1 MKKTIADME
10 QAAVQ
15 SAAAEKLISL
25 FDEDSFTELDRYVG
39 ANGEKAGAVS
49 GYGFVD
55 GAVVY
60 AYAQD
65 TSVKSGAVNE
75 ITAAKIK
82 KIYELALKNGAPVV
96 GIFDS
101 NGGDMTEGMK
111 MLNAYGEIAKASAA
125 LSGAVPQIA
134 VIDGVCA
141 GAAAMIACMADIV
154 VMTEKSELFMTAPF
168 TADDKTAGAGT
179 AENAA
184 KSGVAA
190 VIAKDGADA
199 ISKVKKLISVLPA
212 NNLETAGNDY
222 FTENDEAVTA
232 GLKGTELIG
241 AVADKDSVIE
251 LYSDFGTASVTALG
265 SINWRTAGFIN
276 TDKADRLTKEDCAK
290 IARFVTFC
298 DSYSIPVITFVDT
311 EGFEKSSADELAGSV
326 RDSAKLA
333 QAYACATTAKIA
345 VIKGNAFS
353 SAYIALAS
361 TGAGSDFCF
370 AWEDA
375 VIAPASPE
383 AAVTFLNGASDP
395 AEAAKQ
401 AEAYAEN
408 EASPFTA
415 AANGY
420 VDRVITAEDTKSAIT
435 SAVDV
440 TSGKRVIAPA
450 KKHVNFVF

>member
-1 MKKTIADME
+1 MKKTIAEME
-10 QAAVQ
+10 QTAAA
-15 SAAAEKLISL
+15 SAAAEKLVSL
-25 FDEDSFTELDRYVG
+25 FDEDSFVELDKYVG
-39 ANGEKAGAVS
+39 ANGEKAGVVS

-65 TSVKSGAVNE
+65 SAVKSGAVSE
-75 ITAAKIK
+75 SAAVKIK
-82 KIYELALKNGAPVV
+82 KVYELALKNGAPVV

-101 NGGDMTEGMK
+101 KGGDVAEGMK
-111 MLNAYGEIAKASAA
+111 MLGAYGEIAKASAA

-141 GAAAMIACMADIV
+141 GTAAMIACMADIV

-168 TADDKTAGAGT
+168 VADDKTAGAGT
-179 AENAA
+179 AANAA

-199 ISKVKKLISVLPA
+199 ISKAKKLISVLPA

-222 FTENDEAVTA
+222 FTENDAAVTA
-232 GLKGTELIG
+232 DLKGAALIN

-251 LYSDFGTASVTALG
+251 LYKEFGTAAVTALG
-265 SINWRTAGFIN
+265 SINWRTAGFVN
-276 TDKADRLTKEDCAK
+276 TDGADKLTKEDCAK

-298 DSYSIPVITFVDT
+298 DAFSIPVVTFVDT
-311 EGFEKSSADELAGSV
+311 EGFEKSTAAELAGSV

-333 QAYACATTAKIA
+333 QAYACATTAKIS
-345 VIKGNAFS
+345 VIKGK
-353 SAYIALAS
+353 AYGGAYVALAS
-361 TGAGSDFCF
+361 ISAGSDFSF

-375 VIAPASPE
+375 VIAPTSPE

-395 AEAAKQ
+395 AETAKQ
-401 AEAYAEN
+401 AAEYADN
-408 EASPFTA
+408 DASAFTA
-415 AANGY
+415 AAAGY
-420 VDRVITAEDTKSAIT
+420 VDRVITAEDTKAAVA

>member
-1 MKKTIADME
+1 MKKTIAEME
-10 QAAVQ
+10 QNTAQSDAAD
-15 SAAAEKLISL
+15 KLISL
-25 FDEDSFTELDRYVG
+25 FDEDSFTELDKFVG
-39 ANGEKAGAVS
+39 ANGEKAGVVS

-65 TSVKSGAVNE
+65 TSVKSGAV
-75 ITAAKIK
+75 TMSAAAKIK
-82 KIYELALKNGAPVV
+82 KIYDLALKNGAPVI

-101 NGGDMTEGMK
+101 KGGDIKEGVQ
-111 MLNAYGEIAKASAA
+111 MLAAYGEIAKASAA

-134 VIDGVCA
+134 IVDGVCA
-141 GAAAMIACMADIV
+141 GTAAMIACMADIV
-154 VMTEKSELFMTAPF
+154 IMTEKSELFMTAPF
-168 TADDKTAGAGT
+168 VSDDKTEGAGT

-199 ISKVKKLISVLPA
+199 VSKAKKLISVLPA

-222 FTENDEAVTA
+222 FSENDAAVTA
-232 GLKGTELIG
+232 DLKGLDLIS

-251 LYSDFGTASVTALG
+251 LYKDFGKAAVVALG
-265 SINWRTAGFIN
+265 SVNWRTAGFVATN
-276 TDKADRLTKEDCAK
+276 NSDRLTKADSAK
-290 IARFVTFC
+290 IARFVTLC
-298 DSYSIPVITFVDT
+298 DAFSIPVITFVDS
-311 EGFEKSSADELAGSV
+311 EGFENSSAAELAGSI

-333 QAYACATTAKIA
+333 QAYAGATTAKIA
-345 VIKGNAFS
+345 VITGKAYG
-353 SAYIALAS
+353 SAYVALAS
-361 TGAGSDFCF
+361 TAAGSDFCF

-375 VIAPASPE
+375 VIAPTSPE
-383 AAVTFLNGASDP
+383 AAVTFLNGAADP
-395 AEAAKQ
+395 ETTAKQ
-401 AEAYAEN
+401 ATEYAEN

-415 AANGY
+415 AAYGY
-420 VDRVITAEDTKSAIT
+420 VDRVITPDDTKSAIT

-440 TSGKRVIAPA
+440 TSGKRVISPA

>member
-1 MKKTIADME
+1 MKKTIAEME
-10 QAAVQ
+10 QTAAA
-15 SAAAEKLISL
+15 SAAAEKLVSL
-25 FDEDSFTELDRYVG
+25 FDEDSFVELDKYVG
-39 ANGEKAGAVS
+39 ANGEKAGVVS

-65 TSVKSGAVNE
+65 SAVKSGAVSE
-75 ITAAKIK
+75 SAAVKIK
-82 KIYELALKNGAPVV
+82 KVYELALKNGAPVV

-101 NGGDMTEGMK
+101 KGGDVAEGMK
-111 MLNAYGEIAKASAA
+111 MLGAYGEIAKASAA

-141 GAAAMIACMADIV
+141 GTAAMIACMADIV
-154 VMTEKSELFMTAPF
+154 VMTEKSELFITAPF
-168 TADDKTAGAGT
+168 VADDKTAGAGT
-179 AENAA
+179 AANAA

-199 ISKVKKLISVLPA
+199 ISKAKKLISVLPA

-222 FTENDEAVTA
+222 FTENDAAVTA
-232 GLKGTELIG
+232 DLKGAALIN

-251 LYSDFGTASVTALG
+251 LYKEFGTAAVTALG
-265 SINWRTAGFIN
+265 SINWRTTGFVN
-276 TDKADRLTKEDCAK
+276 TDGADKLTKEDCAK

-298 DSYSIPVITFVDT
+298 DAFSIPVVTFVDT
-311 EGFEKSSADELAGSV
+311 EGFEKSTAAELAGSV

-333 QAYACATTAKIA
+333 QAYACATTAKIS
-345 VIKGNAFS
+345 VIKGK
-353 SAYIALAS
+353 AYGGAYVALAS
-361 TGAGSDFCF
+361 ISAGSDFSF

-375 VIAPASPE
+375 VIAPTSPE

-395 AEAAKQ
+395 AETAKQ
-401 AEAYAEN
+401 AAEYADN
-408 EASPFTA
+408 DASAFTA
-415 AANGY
+415 AAAGY
-420 VDRVITAEDTKSAIT
+420 VDRVITAEDTKAAVA